1 VQVKFPAGETRL
13 AYLTA
18 GSVGSSAARIATK
31 NAFNTKCTNT
41 MVFASPTGF
50 KPSNSHSTV
59 VTAPAAAGSWT
70 VAVASATG
78 GCAHFQVWQQQHATF
93 RGSAAVV
100 QVACPHAAWLAA
112 AVSLLSFQLQFGSMQ
127 HSATDVIVCSF
138 CCLQITRATFT
149 VSKC

>member
-1 VQVKFPAGETRL
+1 VDTKSVISLFPAGPITAASKPLSQICTGKTYSVQVKFPAGETRL

-78 GCAHFQVWQQQHATF
+78 GCAHFQ
-93 RGSAAVV
+93 
-100 QVACPHAAWLAA
+100 
-112 AVSLLSFQLQFGSMQ
+112 
-127 HSATDVIVCSF
+127 
-138 CCLQITRATFT
+138 ITRATFT